1 MNVSNETK
9 QAFANTSNPRVID
22 IYFPGLN
29 LAIDME
35 HIVQESFSLKESV
48 LESDSIE
55 FVGCVASEMS
65 VQLYGVTQ
73 NLKNQLV
80 RVSIKVITGYDQ
92 QEQPVYSDSV
102 PLFFGKVDSVEM
114 EANHNKRKIKAYD
127 LLYTAGNIEVA
138 PWYNSLNFNAHGG
151 KGLTLK
157 EIRDSLFEYLNTK
170 MISICG
176 RGIKQ
181 ISISLPNDGIYIKK
195 QYKPK
200 TLRSIDVIK
209 SICQINGVFGVINR
223 EETLDYAT
231 LKGRFEYRILTD
243 ITNEPAYPGSATFTP
258 LLPGATGSGESR
270 FPETYVP
277 YYREIDYQEY
287 TVKPVDKVTIRES
300 EDKEGVSY
308 GTGENNYIIQ
318 GNIFAYKLSKQT
330 LTKVARNIYTN
341 IKNIVY
347 RPYESEND
355 GVPWVECGLD
365 VVSYMQYDYEQ
376 SAAQHTDVYTKH
388 NYYVFNRTLSGIQAL
403 KDSYSATG
411 EQDQRQFITDINAR
425 IDGLKKDLS
434 DYYTKEEIEENYY
447 DQDTI
452 DDMFEQIEEHGWS
465 VESVPEGELPP
476 VGQDQVLYLIQ
487 GEVVV
492 E

>member
-9 QAFANTSNPRVID
+9 QAFANTSNPRVLVV
-22 IYFPGLN
+22 YFPNIN
-29 LAIDME
+29 LTVDME

-55 FVGCVASEMS
+55 FVGCVSSEMS

-73 NLKNQLV
+73 DLKNQLV
-80 RVSIKVITGYDQ
+80 QVSIKVITGYDQ
-92 QEQPVYSDSV
+92 QEQPIYSDSV
-102 PLFFGKVDSVEM
+102 PLFYGKVDSVEM
-114 EANHNKRKIKAYD
+114 EANHNKRKITAYD

-151 KGLTLK
+151 KGLTLR
-157 EIRDSLFEYLNTK
+157 EIRNSLFTYLNTK
-170 MISICG
+170 LISLVG
-176 RGIKQ
+176 VGIEQ
-181 ISISLPNDGIYIKK
+181 VSTTLPNDTGVYIKK

-223 EETLDYAT
+223 QIGASVN
-231 LKGRFEYRILTD
+231 FEYRVLTELID
-243 ITNEPAYPGSATFTP
+243 DPAYPGSTTFTP
-258 LLPGATGSGESR
+258 LIPGVTSGSDSR
-270 FPETYVP
+270 FPESYVP
-277 YYREIDYQEY
+277 YYRNIDYQEY
-287 TVKPVDKVTIRES
+287 TVKPVDKITIRES

-308 GTGENNYIIQ
+308 GSGENNYIIQ
-318 GNIFAYKLSKQT
+318 GNIFAYKL
-330 LTKVARNIYTN
+330 TKENKKKLAKRIYPNIC
-341 IKNIVY
+341 NIVY
-347 RPYESEND
+347 RPFDAEND
-355 GVPWVECGLD
+355 GIPWVECGAD
-365 VVSYMQYDYEQ
+365 VVSYLQYDYAQ
-376 SAAQHTDVYTKH
+376 SAAQHTDVYTERK
-388 NYYVFNRTLSGIQAL
+388 YYVFNRTMSGIQAL
-403 KDSYSATG
+403 KDTYGATG

-425 IDGLKKDLS
+425 IDGLKKDMS

-452 DDMFEQIEEHGWS
+452 DEMFEQYEPVTDAWR
-465 VESVPEGELPP
+465 VESVEELPP
-476 VGQDQVLYLIQ
+476 QGENQVLYLIQ